1 MGMTHR
7 ERVLRALNHEEP
19 DRVPIDLGGT
29 YASSIALGAYVRL
42 AEYMN
47 VTGEPQVMRKWA
59 GAVKPDEA
67 LLQALDIDTR
77 MVVPRYDPLW
87 NEYWKLTAL
96 PDPNTFLDE
105 WGIPWTK
112 PEKGP
117 SFISKHPLAGELD
130 IRALENYPWPDAGD
144 PERYRGLKEQAK
156 RLKEETDFAVAAVF
170 PRPPVSLSQF
180 LRGYQDWFID
190 MGMNHD
196 LIQAIMDRVLDVDL
210 KIGERILAEIGKYID
225 VMFVHD
231 DLATQDSLMCSP
243 VTYRKIIKPRHKKIF
258 DFIKSHSDARII
270 YHCDGAIAPIIQ
282 DFIEIGV
289 DALNPVQISAAGMD
303 TAGLKAKFGDKL
315 CFWGAIDTH
324 TVLPHGTVEEVR
336 QEVKKQIGCLA
347 GNGGYVLAAVHNIQ
361 SDVPPENVVAMFKA
375 AREFGVYK

>member
-7 ERVLRALNHEEP
+7 ERVLRALNHQEP

-42 AEYMN
+42 ADYLK
-47 VTGEPQVMRKWA
+47 VDGEPQVMRKWA

-67 LLQALDIDTR
+67 LLQKLDIDIR
-77 MVVPRYDPLW
+77 MVVPRYDAFW
-87 NEYWKLTAL
+87 NEYWKLKAL

-105 WGIPWTK
+105 FGLPWTR

-117 SFISKHPLAGELD
+117 SFISKHPLAGELSLKD
-130 IRALENYPWPDAGD
+130 LESYPWPNAED
-144 PERYRGLKEQAK
+144 PERYKGLKEQAK
-156 RLKEETDFAVAAVF
+156 RLKEETDYAVAAVF

-190 MGMNHD
+190 MGMNHP
-196 LIQAIMDRVLDVDL
+196 LIEGIMDRVLDVDL
-210 KIGERILAEIGKYID
+210 KIGERILSEIGKYID

-243 VTYRKIIKPRHKKIF
+243 ATYRKIIKPRHKKIF
-258 DFIKSHSDARII
+258 DFIKTHSDAKVI
-270 YHCDGAIAPIIQ
+270 YHCDGAIAPIIE

-303 TAGLKAKFGDKL
+303 TASLKEKFGDRL
-315 CFWGAIDTH
+315 SFWGAIDTH

-336 QEVKKQIGCLA
+336 QEVKKQIGCL
-347 GNGGYVLAAVHNIQ
+347 GKNGGYILAAVHNIQ